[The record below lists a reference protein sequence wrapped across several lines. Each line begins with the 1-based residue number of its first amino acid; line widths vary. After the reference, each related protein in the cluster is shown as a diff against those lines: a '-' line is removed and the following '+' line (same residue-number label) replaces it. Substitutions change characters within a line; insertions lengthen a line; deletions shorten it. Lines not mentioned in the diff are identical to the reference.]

1 LPKSSAGAIRRYE
14 MRIAGSLITFIC
26 GIVVVVGIFLPW
38 VTMAAFTPFTGTGTG
53 WWLRDLML
61 GGGLMQVD
69 AHTVTLVLIGGILM
83 IVFSL
88 PCLIVS
94 IAAPRARAVV
104 MTLGIFAALS
114 SLVAGGGAIWFIAT
128 AVTDNAIAALQY
140 GLYVSMA
147 GAVLGGSFAVTA
159 ASASGPAPARKAA
172 RRPAPAPAAASE
184 SAPAPEPQPAPAPV
198 AEEAAAAP
206 AAAAPVAEE
215 VEEKPKKRGRKKKEP
230 AAEEAPVAEAP
241 EEKPKK
247 RGRKKKE
254 QAVEEAAP
262 VEEAPVAEEATAEPV
277 AEAPKEEPKAPPAE
291 KARPRDEDLPMVQ
304 QSWETAAEFR
314 ARKKRMKK

>member
-1 LPKSSAGAIRRYE
+1 

-26 GIVVVVGIFLPW
+26 GIVAVVGIFLPW
-38 VTMAAFTPFTGTGTG
+38 VTMAPFTGFTGTGTG

-61 GGGLMQVD
+61 GAGLMQVD

-83 IVFSL
+83 ILFSL

-128 AVTDNAIAALQY
+128 AVTDNAIASLQY

-172 RRPAPAPAAASE
+172 RKPAPVAAPTPVPAPEPAPAPA
-184 SAPAPEPQPAPAPV
+184 PEPVPV
-198 AEEAAAAP
+198 AEEEVPA

-215 VEEKPKKRGRKKKEP
+215 AEEKPKKRGRKKKEP
-230 AAEEAPVAEAP
+230 VAEEAPAEAP
-241 EEKPKK
+241 EEPKK

-254 QAVEEAAP
+254 PAVEEAAP
-262 VEEAPVAEEATAEPV
+262 VEEAPVAEEAPAEPV
-277 AEAPKEEPKAPPAE
+277 AEAPKEEPKAAPAE

-304 QSWETAAEFR
+304 QSWETKEEFR
-314 ARKKRMKK
+314 ARKKRMGK

>member
-1 LPKSSAGAIRRYE
+1 MTPFACIVALPAACERKVNTLPARRYE

-38 VTMAAFTPFTGTGTG
+38 VTMAPFTGFTGTGTG

-94 IAAPRARAVV
+94 IAAPRTRAVV

-114 SLVAGGGAIWFIAT
+114 SLVAGGGAIWFIAR

-172 RRPAPAPAAASE
+172 RRPAPAPVAEPAPAPAP
-184 SAPAPEPQPAPAPV
+184 APAPEPTPSPV
-198 AEEAAAAP
+198 TEEAAP
-206 AAAAPVAEE
+206 AVAAAPVAEE
-215 VEEKPKKRGRKKKEP
+215 AEEKPKKRGRKKKEP
-230 AAEEAPVAEAP
+230 VAEEAPPAEEP
-241 EEKPKK
+241 
-247 RGRKKKE
+247 
-254 QAVEEAAP
+254 AP
-262 VEEAPVAEEATAEPV
+262 VEEAVEAPAEPV
-277 AEAPKEEPKAPPAE
+277 AEAPKSPPAKE
-291 KARPRDEDLPMVQ
+291 ARPRDEDLPMVQ
-304 QSWETAAEFR
+304 LSWESSAEFR
-314 ARKKRMKK
+314 ARKKRMGK

>member
-1 LPKSSAGAIRRYE
+1 

-38 VTMAAFTPFTGTGTG
+38 VRMAPFTGFTGTGTG

-159 ASASGPAPARKAA
+159 ASASGPAPAKKAA
-172 RRPAPAPAAASE
+172 RKPEPAPAAAPAPAPEPAPAPA
-184 SAPAPEPQPAPAPV
+184 PAPEPAPAPV
-198 AEEAAAAP
+198 AEEVAAAP
-206 AAAAPVAEE
+206 AAAAAPVA
-215 VEEKPKKRGRKKKEP
+215 EEKPKKRGRKKKEP
-230 AAEEAPVAEAP
+230 AVEEAPAE
-241 EEKPKK
+241 
-247 RGRKKKE
+247 
-254 QAVEEAAP
+254 
-262 VEEAPVAEEATAEPV
+262 PVAEEAPI
-277 AEAPKEEPKAPPAE
+277 AEAPKEEPKAPAAKE
-291 KARPRDEDLPMVQ
+291 ARPRDEDLPMVQ
-304 QSWETAAEFR
+304 QSWETAAAFR

>member
-1 LPKSSAGAIRRYE
+1 
-14 MRIAGSLITFIC
+14 MRIAASLITFIC

-38 VTMAAFTPFTGTGTG
+38 VTMSPFTGFTGTGTG

-61 GGGLMQVD
+61 TGGLMQVD

-83 IVFSL
+83 ILFSL

-159 ASASGPAPARKAA
+159 ASASGPAKKAA
-172 RRPAPAPAAASE
+172 RRPAPKPAAA
-184 SAPAPEPQPAPAPV
+184 PAPAP
-198 AEEAAAAP
+198 
-206 AAAAPVAEE
+206 
-215 VEEKPKKRGRKKKEP
+215 G
-230 AAEEAPVAEAP
+230 
-241 EEKPKK
+241 
-247 RGRKKKE
+247 
-254 QAVEEAAP
+254 
-262 VEEAPVAEEATAEPV
+262 
-277 AEAPKEEPKAPPAE
+277 
-291 KARPRDEDLPMVQ
+291 D
-304 QSWETAAEFR
+304 
-314 ARKKRMKK
+314 

>member
-1 LPKSSAGAIRRYE
+1 

-38 VTMAAFTPFTGTGTG
+38 VTMAPFTGFTGTGTG

-94 IAAPRARAVV
+94 IAAPRTRAVV

-114 SLVAGGGAIWFIAT
+114 SLVAGGGSIWFIAT

-159 ASASGPAPARKAA
+159 ASASGPAPAKKAA
-172 RRPAPAPAAASE
+172 RRPAPAPVAE
-184 SAPAPEPQPAPAPV
+184 PAPAPAPAPAPVPEPAPV
-198 AEEAAAAP
+198 AEEVE
-206 AAAAPVAEE
+206 AAPVAEE

-230 AAEEAPVAEAP
+230 VAEEAPPAEEP
-241 EEKPKK
+241 
-247 RGRKKKE
+247 
-254 QAVEEAAP
+254 VVEAAP
-262 VEEAPVAEEATAEPV
+262 VAEP
-277 AEAPKEEPKAPPAE
+277 PKEKPKAAPAKE
-291 KARPRDEDLPMVQ
+291 ARPKDEDLPMVQ
-304 QSWETAAEFR
+304 QSWESKEQFR
-314 ARKKRMKK
+314 ARKKRMGK

>member
-1 LPKSSAGAIRRYE
+1 
-14 MRIAGSLITFIC
+14 MRIAGSVITLIC
-26 GIVVVVGIFLPW
+26 GIVTVVGIFLPW

-61 GGGLMQVD
+61 AGGLLQVD

-94 IAAPRARAVV
+94 IAASRARAVV

-128 AVTDNAIAALQY
+128 AVTDNAIASLQY

-159 ASASGPAPARKAA
+159 AAASGPAPARKAVRKPA
-172 RRPAPAPAAASE
+172 PKPAAAPEPAPEPAPAPA
-184 SAPAPEPQPAPAPV
+184 PEPEPAPV
-198 AEEAAAAP
+198 AEEAAAP
-206 AAAAPVAEE
+206 AAAAVPAAEE
-215 VEEKPKKRGRKKKEP
+215 AEEKPKKRGRKKKEP
-230 AAEEAPVAEAP
+230 VVEEAPAAEEAPV
-241 EEKPKK
+241 
-247 RGRKKKE
+247 
-254 QAVEEAAP
+254 
-262 VEEAPVAEEATAEPV
+262 EEAPAEEPV
-277 AEAPKEEPKAPPAE
+277 AEVPKEEPKE
-291 KARPRDEDLPMVQ
+291 ARPRDEDLPMVQ
-304 QSWETAAEFR
+304 QSWETKDEFR
-314 ARKKRMKK
+314 ARKKRMGK